1 MDFEFKKN
9 TLDGSYRVVFSSGHE
24 AIGHWLIEEI
34 GTNTAKLDSVL
45 QQIGAQRNIN
55 QEWRLLGQDWSL
67 FLEQNEVHI
76 TSNHLLSLEDEA
88 SIYKEEIDDD
98 LSAYNEESES
108 WCGIEDFEQV
118 LHSWRAFVA

>member
-24 AIGHWLIEEI
+24 AIGHWLIEEVGSDI
-34 GTNTAKLDSVL
+34 AKLDHVL
-45 QQIGAQRNIN
+45 LQVGAQRNIN

-76 TSNHLLSLEDEA
+76 SSNLLLSLEDEQF
-88 SIYKEEIDDD
+88 DDD
-98 LSAYNEESES
+98 LSAYDEESES

-118 LHSWRAFVA
+118 LHSWRAFIR

>member
-34 GTNTAKLDSVL
+34 GTDLDKLDRIV
-45 QQIGAQRNIN
+45 QQISAQRNIN
-55 QEWRLLGQDWSL
+55 QEWRMIGQDWSL
-67 FLEQNEVHI
+67 FLEQNEIHI
-76 TSNHLLSLEDEA
+76 SSNHLLS
-88 SIYKEEIDDD
+88 IEEEVFNDD
-98 LSAYNEESES
+98 LSAYDEESES

-118 LHSWRAFVA
+118 LHSWRAFIS

>member
-34 GTNTAKLDSVL
+34 GTDTAKLDRVL

-55 QEWRLLGQDWSL
+55 QEWRLLGQGWSL
-67 FLEQNEVHI
+67 FLEQNEIHI
-76 TSNHLLSLEDEA
+76 SSNHLLSHEA
-88 SIYKEEIDDD
+88 SLYEEERDDD
-98 LSAYNEESES
+98 LSAYDEESES

>member
-9 TLDGSYRVVFSSGHE
+9 TLDGYYRVVFSSGHE

-34 GTNTAKLDSVL
+34 GTNITKLDSVL
-45 QQIGAQRNIN
+45 QQISAQRNIN
-55 QEWRLLGQDWSL
+55 QEWCLLGQEWSL

-76 TSNHLLSLEDEA
+76 SSNQLLSHETSIYEENREDE
-88 SIYKEEIDDD
+88 

-118 LHSWRAFVA
+118 LHSWRAFIA